1 MFFSKFLTTT
11 TMKKAMKKSGRVR
24 TDLPRPH
31 CGGQWTRARFRSFI
45 VSALRS
51 ATLRWGPKWACID
64 KAFVRLGP
72 NPKTGRMCKL
82 HRCASCA
89 ELFPKGD
96 MKADHILPVI
106 DPVEGF
112 VGWDSYISRMF
123 CEADGWQALCGP
135 CHDRKTA
142 AERAMRDGALKIVS
156 APRSRQTK
164 EKG

>member
-1 MFFSKFLTTT
+1 
-11 TMKKAMKKSGRVR
+11 
-24 TDLPRPH
+24 
-31 CGGQWTRARFRSFI
+31 
-45 VSALRS
+45 
-51 ATLRWGPKWACID
+51 
-64 KAFVRLGP
+64 
-72 NPKTGRMCKL
+72 MCKL
-82 HRCASCA
+82 HRCTSCA

-142 AERAMRDGALKIVS
+142 AERAVRDGALKIVC